1 MNVVRIHL
9 IKVIISF
16 ITQEFR
22 GNHCKAL
29 LNQIAEMNNQKRELA
44 K

>member
-9 IKVIISF
+9 IKVKISF
-16 ITQEFR
+16 ITREFR

-29 LNQIAEMNNQKRELA
+29 LNQIAEMSNQKRELA